1 MLVVNENE
9 FVRDLVKETS
19 LVVTLDKVNEFVTSL
34 TLLKIVWILVVKV
47 IVLVS

>member
-19 LVVTLDKVNEFVTSL
+19 LVVTLDKVNELVTSL